1 VTVRPAPEKE
11 IMYKKLAIA
20 LLGISL
26 VTAAPAMAAS
36 GTATGTLGVTA
47 TVASSI
53 KMVFNT
59 DASGVTLGGTGTNAA
74 TLAFG
79 TVSAYGTI
87 ATPNVTRTATATTF
101 TVSSPFDVNVIKAN
115 SASTNYTLTAQLAS
129 ADAVNTWQVGGVT
142 VTNASAAT
150 ITATGAY
157 TTNVPFVLALTIPFT
172 VADATVVSNTI
183 NFTATGN

>member
-1 VTVRPAPEKE
+1 
-11 IMYKKLAIA
+11 MYKKLAIA

-26 VTAAPAMAAS
+26 VTTAPVLAAS

-47 TVASSI
+47 TVAASI

-59 DASGVTLGGTGTNAA
+59 DASGVTLGGAGTHAA

-101 TVSSPFDVNVIKAN
+101 TVSSPFDVNVTKAN
-115 SASTNYTLTAQLAS
+115 SASSNYTLTAQLAA
-129 ADAVNTWQVGGVT
+129 ADAVNTWTVGGTAVT
-142 VTNASAAT
+142 SASAAS
-150 ITATGAY
+150 ITTTGAY
-157 TTNVPFVLALTIPFT
+157 ATNVPFVLALTVPFT
-172 VADATVVSNTI
+172 VADATVISNTI

>member
-1 VTVRPAPEKE
+1 
-11 IMYKKLAIA
+11 MYKKLAIA

-26 VTAAPAMAAS
+26 VTTAPVLAAS

-47 TVASSI
+47 TVTASI

-59 DASGVTLGGTGTNAA
+59 DASGVTLGGAGTNAA

-101 TVSSPFDVNVIKAN
+101 TVSSPFDVDVIKAN
-115 SASTNYTLTAQLAS
+115 SASSTYTLTAQLAA
-129 ADAVNTWQVGGVT
+129 ADAVNTWTVGGT
-142 VTNASAAT
+142 PVTNASAAT
-150 ITATGAY
+150 ITTTGAY
-157 TTNVPFVLALTIPFT
+157 TTNVPFVLALTVPFT
-172 VADATVVSNTI
+172 VADATVISNTI

>member
-1 VTVRPAPEKE
+1 VTVRPEPEKE
-11 IMYKKLAIA
+11 IMYKKFALALMGIG
-20 LLGISL
+20 LL
-26 VTAAPAMAAS
+26 TAAPGMAAS

-101 TVSSPFDVNVIKAN
+101 TVSSPFDVDVIKAN
-115 SASTNYTLTAQLAS
+115 SASANYTLTAELA
-129 ADAVNTWQVGGVT
+129 ATDAVNSWTVGGVAVNGT
-142 VTNASAAT
+142 TAAT

-157 TTNVPFVLALTIPFT
+157 TTNVPFVLALTVPFT
-172 VADATVVSNTI
+172 VADATVISNTI

>member
-1 VTVRPAPEKE
+1 
-11 IMYKKLAIA
+11 MYKKLAIA
-20 LLGISL
+20 LMGACLLTS
-26 VTAAPAMAAS
+26 APALAVS

-59 DASGVTLGGTGTNAA
+59 DAAGVALGGAGTNAA

-115 SASTNYTLTAQLAS
+115 SSSTNYTLTAALAS
-129 ADAVNTWQVGGVT
+129 ADAVNTWLIGSTTLTTTAQQL
-142 VTNASAAT
+142 
-150 ITATGAY
+150 TATGAY
-157 TTNVPFVLALTIPFT
+157 TTNVPYTLALTIPFT
-172 VADATVVSNTI
+172 VADATVISNTI
-183 NFTATGN
+183 NFVATGN